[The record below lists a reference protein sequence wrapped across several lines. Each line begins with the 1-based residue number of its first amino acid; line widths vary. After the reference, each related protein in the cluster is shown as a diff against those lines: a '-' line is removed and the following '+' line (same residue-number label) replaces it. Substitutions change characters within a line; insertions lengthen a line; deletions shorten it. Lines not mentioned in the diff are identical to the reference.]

1 MKVVTGSDRRKSDI
15 AVASF
20 PAGGVIF
27 NDGDLG
33 TEMFIIQKG
42 KVEIRKQIG
51 AEARVLSVLEKGDFF
66 GEMSILEGMPRTATA
81 VAVEETECIP
91 INEATFDQMLR
102 QNEEIAIRMLRRFS
116 KKLRET
122 TELLNRMAGRE
133 GKIPSLEETQHRQP
147 VVPDAAVFCVL
158 ISVEIPDK
166 VFHVRRDGPTL
177 IGRRDAVTEIYP
189 DVDLSPVDTNR
200 SVSRRHAKITVTDRE
215 LFLHEEIGTTN
226 GTFLNG
232 ERLKKGEFYPLHYGD
247 EVQFGLV
254 RCTFEQRGK

>member
-1 MKVVTGSDRRKSDI
+1 MKVVMDRERGKSDTM
-15 AVASF
+15 VAAF
-20 PAGGVIF
+20 PEGGVIF
-27 NDGDLG
+27 HDGDLG

-42 KVEIRKQIG
+42 RVEIRKQIG
-51 AEARVLSVLEKGDFF
+51 AEVRVLSIMEKGDFF

-81 VAVEETECIP
+81 VAVEDAECIP

-122 TELLNRMAGRE
+122 TEQLNRMAGRE
-133 GKIPSLEETQHRQP
+133 AEIPSIEETRHAP
-147 VVPDAAVFCVL
+147 SAATDTAVLCVL
-158 ISVEIPDK
+158 ISMASPDR
-166 VFHVRRDGPTL
+166 VFPVRRDGPTL

-189 DVDLSPVDTNR
+189 DIDLSPVDTSR
-200 SVSRRHAKITVTDRE
+200 SVSRRHAKITVMDRE
-215 LFLHEEIGTTN
+215 LFFHEEIGTTN

-232 ERLKKGEFYPLHYGD
+232 ERLKKGEFYPLHHGD

-254 RCTFEQRGK
+254 RCAFEQRGK